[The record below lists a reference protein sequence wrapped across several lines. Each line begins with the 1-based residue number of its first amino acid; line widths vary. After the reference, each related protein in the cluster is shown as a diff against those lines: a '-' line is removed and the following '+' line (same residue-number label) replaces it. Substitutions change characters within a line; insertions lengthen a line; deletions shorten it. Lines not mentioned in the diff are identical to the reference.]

1 MRAEKNSAESDD
13 FPQRAR
19 GAVFRKTTNT
29 FMRKFGINKNNIH
42 SVIFIAAFGLC
53 LMLPLCFMNLK
64 KDQLSEIENKKLADW
79 PNFETSEDY
88 LGDVNKFIDD
98 RIGFREPAIGLYTE
112 ANNKLFDVMVNP
124 LFMWGQNGHI
134 YYKDKDYIA
143 AYQRLNTDKDF
154 IDSMVSFLCAT
165 NDYLASKDIK
175 FMYYV
180 CPDKK
185 TIYPENFPET
195 VNVNYENESVLEYL
209 DESMAKT
216 DVTYINPKPYLEAVK
231 DNIVLYNKMYD
242 ATHWNDRGAF
252 IGHSLIDEKVQEWFD
267 DVPPLEESSFDL
279 GTVHMDSL
287 DNAKFSIDED
297 VPLYTLRDDYT
308 ADYTELL
315 RPTMDCNTDT
325 FYTHHI
331 NNTAPNNRILLVFT
345 DSYFQSYQKFYD
357 NRFKE
362 VYFVHRQNYAY
373 LQYFVNLVF
382 PDMVIFETAERSISS
397 EIPLLADFS
406 DCYYEAPYMGDGNFS
421 DRNDVTYTVTGCSG
435 GIVEGDKIY
444 LDPNDTTSIF
454 RCDCVL
460 EAGGRE
466 EDFDVYIS
474 TDDECM
480 ETEYLELKRQSNEE
494 GISRF
499 SFSIQRRYM
508 AQSKM
513 NLFAYDKKTKETIL
527 LTTFEVVY
535 NG

>member
-1 MRAEKNSAESDD
+1 MKKKKFDKNLIPEMI
-13 FPQRAR
+13 FL
-19 GAVFRKTTNT
+19 GA
-29 FMRKFGINKNNIH
+29 
-42 SVIFIAAFGLC
+42 FILC
-53 LMLPLCFMNLK
+53 LVLPLCLINLK

-79 PNFETSEDY
+79 PVFGESEEY
-88 LGDVNKFIDD
+88 LNDVNEFIDD
-98 RIGFREPAIGLYTE
+98 RIGFREAAIGFYTE
-112 ANNKLFDVMVNP
+112 ANNKLFHVMVNP
-124 LFMWGQNGHI
+124 LFMWGRDGHI

-143 AYQRLNTDKDF
+143 AYQRLNTDEQF
-154 IDSMVSFLCAT
+154 LDSMVGFLSAT
-165 NDYLASKDIK
+165 NEYLSAKDIR

-185 TIYPENFPET
+185 TIYPEYFPDT

-209 DESMAKT
+209 DKKLGET
-216 DVTYINPKPYLEAVK
+216 DITYINPRPFLEAAKENVA
-231 DNIVLYNKMYD
+231 VYNKLYD

-252 IGHSLIDEKVQEWFD
+252 IGHALIDEKVQEWFP
-267 DVPPLEESSFDL
+267 DVPPLKEADFDL

-287 DNAKFSIDED
+287 DNAKFEIDED

-315 RPTMDCNTDT
+315 RTTMDCSTDT

-331 NNTAPNNRILLVFT
+331 NPTAPNDRILLVFT

-373 LQYFVNLVF
+373 LEYFVNLVF

-397 EIPLLADFS
+397 EIPILSDFS
-406 DCYYEAPYMGDGNFS
+406 DYCYEMPYKGDGIFS
-421 DRNDVTYTVTGCSG
+421 EDDNIGYTVTGFSG
-435 GIVEGDKIY
+435 GRVEGDKIY
-444 LDPNDTTSIF
+444 INPEDTTAIF

-460 EAGGRE
+460 DAGGN
-466 EDFDVYIS
+466 EDDYDVYIS

-480 ETEYLELKRQSNEE
+480 ETEYLEQIRQNKAD
-494 GISRF
+494 GLCRF

-513 NLFAYDKKTKETIL
+513 KLFAYNRKTGQTVL
-527 LTTFEVVY
+527 LTDFEVAY
-535 NG
+535 DG